1 MRPVTGSNT
10 PQAGNTVSIQR
21 SLDGHSFS
29 VPALSDVPAGH
40 DPVQV
45 ELLLPRTMLVPAELF
60 DKEHA
65 AELLAANGM
74 PPAADECA
82 VCCGREEDYAAV
94 AAINREALRLVQA
107 KLGNRARFTTPL
119 LRTPRNATKTV
130 WMCRR
135 AELLYIKVYDG
146 GSLQLAEV
154 VPAETDADL
163 AYFFERLN
171 GCFPLA
177 EFELRITGDAPKA
190 ARKLLGKRFKQA
202 MRIVSGRYKG
212 RAINP
217 PRNLRARPTTDFAK
231 ENLFNVLGN
240 MVDFEECNVL
250 DLFAGTG
257 SISYEFASRG
267 ARSVTSVEIN
277 AVHYNFIRQTAAQ
290 LEIENLYP
298 VKANVFLYL
307 KSCPKQFDI
316 VFSDAPYDL
325 EGSEQVVK
333 LVLEGDLLRP
343 GGILVFEHSKK
354 MDFSTYPEFWQLRSY
369 GSVQFSFFK
378 KP

>member
-1 MRPVTGSNT
+1 
-10 PQAGNTVSIQR
+10 
-21 SLDGHSFS
+21 
-29 VPALSDVPAGH
+29 
-40 DPVQV
+40 
-45 ELLLPRTMLVPAELF
+45 
-60 DKEHA
+60 
-65 AELLAANGM
+65 
-74 PPAADECA
+74 
-82 VCCGREEDYAAV
+82 
-94 AAINREALRLVQA
+94 
-107 KLGNRARFTTPL
+107 
-119 LRTPRNATKTV
+119 
-130 WMCRR
+130 
-135 AELLYIKVYDG
+135 
-146 GSLQLAEV
+146 
-154 VPAETDADL
+154 
-163 AYFFERLN
+163 
-171 GCFPLA
+171 
-177 EFELRITGDAPKA
+177 
-190 ARKLLGKRFKQA
+190 
-202 MRIVSGRYKG
+202 MRIVSGKYKG

-240 MVDFEECNVL
+240 MVDFEECDVL

-354 MDFSTYPEFWQLRSY
+354 MDVSSYREFWRVRSY